1 MKLIPILLS
10 VLTIFICSCGS
21 GVDKSKT
28 VEIKQDSLP
37 ATTFLKESEETSEE
51 SLPNRRFKKSEIIEP
66 TFDPELLFGV
76 WTISYEAPA
85 CEFEISKKRLL
96 LCDYDGDG
104 ERLYKIK
111 KDSIFLDNPTL
122 IFKGRILSVSKDSLV
137 IHWQEND
144 KPEILLRW
152 KE

>member
-1 MKLIPILLS
+1 LRQLLILLT
-10 VLTIFICSCGS
+10 VLTISISSCSS
-21 GVDKSKT
+21 KDDKSKT
-28 VEIKQDSLP
+28 KEIKQDTLP
-37 ATTFLKESEETSEE
+37 TTSPKEPEEEP
-51 SLPNRRFKKSEIIEP
+51 LPNQRFKKSEVIAP
-66 TFDPELLFGV
+66 TFDPNLLFGV
-76 WTISYEAPA
+76 WTLSADAPA
-85 CEFEISKKRLL
+85 CEFEINKKRLL
-96 LCDYDGDG
+96 LCDYDGNG
-104 ERLYKIK
+104 ERHYKIN

>member
-1 MKLIPILLS
+1 MRQILIHLT
-10 VLTIFICSCGS
+10 VLTLFLSSCGS
-21 GVDKSKT
+21 RDGKSKT
-28 VEIKQDSLP
+28 IEIKQDTLP
-37 ATTFLKESEETSEE
+37 VTTLAKESAEQVEEP
-51 SLPNRRFKKSEIIEP
+51 LPNQRFGKSEIIAP
-66 TFDPELLFGV
+66 TFDPKLLFGV
-76 WTISYEAPA
+76 WTLSDDAPA
-85 CEFEISKKRLL
+85 CEFEINKKRLL

-104 ERLYKIK
+104 ERLYKIN

>member
-1 MKLIPILLS
+1 MLIF
-10 VLTIFICSCGS
+10 LTALAIYSCAS
-21 GVDKSKT
+21 KDNNSKT
-28 VEIKQDSLP
+28 TEIEQDTLP
-37 ATTFLKESEETSEE
+37 ATTGHKEPEAVLDDP
-51 SLPNRRFKKSEIIEP
+51 LPNQRFRKSEIVSP
-66 TFDPELLFGV
+66 TFEPELLFGV
-76 WTISYEAPA
+76 WTLSADAPA
-85 CEFEISKKRLL
+85 CEFEINRKRLL
-96 LCDYDGDG
+96 LCDYDGNG

>member
-1 MKLIPILLS
+1 MQKEP
-10 VLTIFICSCGS
+10 
-21 GVDKSKT
+21 VD
-28 VEIKQDSLP
+28 
-37 ATTFLKESEETSEE
+37 TSEE
-51 SLPNRRFKKSEIIEP
+51 PLPNQRFKKSEIIAP
-66 TFDPELLFGV
+66 TFDPNLLFGV
-76 WTISYEAPA
+76 WTRSADAPA
-85 CEFEISKKRLL
+85 CEFEINKKRLL

>member
-1 MKLIPILLS
+1 MRQNLTL
-10 VLTIFICSCGS
+10 LTILTLSICSYGCNDHGS
-21 GVDKSKT
+21 KSK
-28 VEIKQDSLP
+28 EAKQEKLE
-37 ATTFLKESEETSEE
+37 ATIVQKERIDTLEEP
-51 SLPNRRFKKSEIIEP
+51 LPNQRFKKSKIVVP
-66 TFDPELLFGV
+66 TFDPNLLFGV
-76 WTISYEAPA
+76 WTLSPDAPA
-85 CEFEISKKRLL
+85 CEFEINEKRLL
-96 LCDYDGDG
+96 LCDYDGNG
-104 ERLYKIK
+104 ERLYKIS